1 MLTYFIL
8 FLIAYIV
15 VGTLIAIISRKFGVK
30 STSEYFVGNYK
41 LSGFL
46 SSMTYAATTYS
57 AFMMVG
63 LVGLTY
69 ATGVG
74 SLGFELAYL
83 LGTVGLL
90 AIFSK
95 RVWSVAREHGWVSP
109 SEMISSLYGC
119 RLLGRL
125 TALTYLIALIP
136 YISAQIIGIGT
147 IFESL
152 GMNYFL
158 GILVAASLVLVW
170 TVLAGIWSVASTD
183 AYQAVI
189 MLVASTAFLFSVL
202 MRVSTLN
209 LNVVEVLERS
219 GVTGITPFWS
229 FSTFLAYTL
238 PWVFF
243 AVTNPQVVQRIFMPV
258 SEKALKNMVKY
269 FSFYGYAYTLI
280 VVIVGLLA
288 RALTEFKLL
297 PLITN
302 RDLVTPT
309 LAMMLDP
316 TLSSLIFVSIVAA
329 AVSTANSIVL
339 SVASSVVRDF
349 YEVRV
354 RNVNARNALAFSN
367 LVVIS
372 LTLISTL
379 VAYLRPGF
387 IVEMSVLS
395 SVILLSLAP
404 VTIVAW
410 LSPAKAKELRPGAVV
425 GLIAGV
431 SFALYNAILHGP
443 IRTFLATLYGLPI
456 SFWVLTISTSAI
468 FINYLIIS
476 LKSLKV
482 ENYRTVKRLIKS

>member
-1 MLTYFIL
+1 MDCL
-8 FLIAYIV
+8 
-15 VGTLIAIISRKFGVK
+15 
-30 STSEYFVGNYK
+30 
-41 LSGFL
+41 
-46 SSMTYAATTYS
+46 
-57 AFMMVG
+57 
-63 LVGLTY
+63 
-69 ATGVG
+69 
-74 SLGFELAYL
+74 
-83 LGTVGLL
+83 
-90 AIFSK
+90 
-95 RVWSVAREHGWVSP
+95 WSVAP
-109 SEMISSLYGC
+109 
-119 RLLGRL
+119 
-125 TALTYLIALIP
+125 
-136 YISAQIIGIGT
+136 
-147 IFESL
+147 
-152 GMNYFL
+152 
-158 GILVAASLVLVW
+158 
-170 TVLAGIWSVASTD
+170 TD
-183 AYQAVI
+183 AYPAVI